1 MNRPPDGSPF
11 NWRDHLKVHP
21 AAELFP
27 LLPPDEVKALAD
39 DIQKNRMQTP
49 IVLWRECSGASL
61 LLLDGRN
68 RLDAL
73 ALSGCLRPRRD
84 RAPREKMGVYMRC
97 VQDRPLQIVDKDDD
111 CIGDLKTE
119 VGGDPYDIVLSLNVH
134 RRHLTAEQKR
144 ELIAKVLK
152 AKPEQSNRAIA
163 KQVKVDHKT
172 VADVRS
178 KAVSTGEIPQLTET
192 VGIDGKK
199 RGAQK
204 ALQTRIEKEK
214 KRKEIFY
221 TPVEKLSPEQKKW
234 SIHDGL
240 SQFHRQAAEARAT
253 ATRHNHLK
261 GVTAEDVKLA
271 TSVALAWM
279 TLADIF
285 KDRVV
290 AADSAEEMKGKFASL
305 DEAAP

>member
-1 MNRPPDGSPF
+1 MSEIF
-11 NWRDHLKVHP
+11 NWRAYLKVHP
-21 AAELFP
+21 AADLFP
-27 LLPPDEVKALAD
+27 LLSPDELQVLAD
-39 DIQKNRMQTP
+39 DIKANGLKNN
-49 IVLWRECSGASL
+49 VVFWRGRDL
-61 LLLDGRN
+61 LVRHQEFELVDGRN

-73 ALSGCLRPRRD
+73 ALADLLRV
-84 RAPREKMGVYMRC
+84 EKFGDKEKLFFSKKWDGERWQNAEPGSRHLEYDDVY
-97 VQDRPLQIVDKDDD
+97 
-111 CIGDLKTE
+111 
-119 VGGDPYDIVLSLNVH
+119 GDPYALALSYNVH

-163 KQVKVDHKT
+163 TQVKADDKT
-172 VADVRS
+172 VASVRRNLETT
-178 KAVSTGEIPQLTET
+178 AEIPQLSET

-204 ALQTRIEKEK
+204 ALQTRIEKEN
-214 KRKEIFY
+214 KRREIFK
-221 TPVEKLSPEQKKW
+221 TPIEKLTPEQKKW

-240 SQFHRQAAEARAT
+240 SQFHRQAAEARAI

-290 AADSAEEMKGKFASL
+290 ADDAAASAEEMKGKFAAV
-305 DEAAP
+305 DEAQP